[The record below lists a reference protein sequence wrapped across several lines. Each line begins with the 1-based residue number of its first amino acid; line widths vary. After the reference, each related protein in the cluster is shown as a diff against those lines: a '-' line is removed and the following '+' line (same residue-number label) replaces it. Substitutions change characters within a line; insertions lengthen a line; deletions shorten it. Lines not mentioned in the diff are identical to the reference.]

1 MQRYNIK
8 PVLSISID
16 SLVQIAKYYGMGT
29 EHSLGTL
36 PRYSISEGIEAVFS
50 VKLTRVMM
58 FCSPYWRTVYLGI
71 SLL

>member
-1 MQRYNIK
+1 MNWWQSFRNTFAIFIKDWILSLTVESIHMQRYNIK

-36 PRYSISEGIEAVFS
+36 PR
-50 VKLTRVMM
+50 
-58 FCSPYWRTVYLGI
+58 
-71 SLL
+71 